1 MTEHTPGP
9 WVLRDYGASYSGK
22 MALLGGLDH
31 GGKFPWLLGSI
42 QVCHKSEDAVGWQP
56 WPEGEANARLIAAA
70 PDLLAACYTALHFT
84 ANIDPWWEPS
94 HQQTVATLRAAIA
107 KARGHDAGG

>member
-9 WVLRDYGASYSGK
+9 WIHMNDAAALRQGILRDGPGAHQLVGK
-22 MALLGGLDH
+22 VGRWWILAPRDPH
-31 GGKFPWLLGSI
+31 GWSDGD
-42 QVCHKSEDAVGWQP
+42 E
-56 WPEGEANARLIAAA
+56 EADARLIAAA
-70 PDLLAACYTALHFT
+70 PDLLAACYTALHFA

-107 KARGHDAGG
+107 KARGHDAGD